1 MTAINFVLDNLDF
14 LAEIILFI
22 LIYQYI
28 TSEKIK
34 LRWYIIIPLII
45 RFLFVLSPVLSYFLG
60 HAFLVVYSLYRNRYG
75 NRLLGIFYGLFPIVI
90 ESLVHNLIIY
100 GIALVINRHYLI
112 VLNHFHL
119 NLVIELLVFPVFWL
133 IIKTLKVDFK
143 ALNYGFQKSFSK
155 YFLLLIDISML
166 SYALLLQYITFFV
179 QQSPGGRDWHV
190 YLVVTYALLFLATL
204 VYINATYAL
213 LFLATLV
220 YINATFSERLKEE
233 VLLQKDRQ
241 MSDLAHYS
249 QQIEQL
255 YTDLRRFRHDYL
267 NVLSSIKYGIDSK
280 DMAIISEIYDN
291 ILEKTKTRIEGKQYE
306 IANLINIKDE
316 AVKGVLA
323 SKILEA
329 QGQSIT
335 IHLEVSDVFEV
346 SRMELLDFITVL
358 SIFLD
363 NAIEASLDSGT
374 KEVNIALIS
383 GETKVVIVE
392 NTIAQESI
400 NTVGIFKLGRSSK
413 GEGRGIGLST
423 VREILGK
430 YPNCSLSTQSKDYRF
445 KQTLKIEDVV

>member
-1 MTAINFVLDNLDF
+1 MTAINFVMDNLGF
-14 LAEIILFI
+14 FVEIVIFM
-22 LIYQYI
+22 LIYRYI

-34 LRWYIIIPLII
+34 LRWYIIVPLLL
-45 RFLFVLSPVLSYFLG
+45 RLLFVLIPPLAYVMCYSFLI
-60 HAFLVVYSLYRNRYG
+60 VYSIYKNRYD
-75 NRLLGIFYGLFPIVI
+75 NRWLSIFYGLFPIVI
-90 ESLVHNLIIY
+90 ESIIFRIIAY
-100 GIALVINRHYLI
+100 SIALVVDIDYII
-112 VLNHFHL
+112 VLKNYIL
-119 NLVIELLVFPVFWL
+119 NFITEISVFPVFFGVT
-133 IIKTLKVDFK
+133 KVLKMDFDS
-143 ALNYGFQKSFSK
+143 LNYGFKKSFSK
-155 YFLLLIDISML
+155 FFLWMVDISMFA
-166 SYALLLQYITFFV
+166 YFMVLQFLIIFG
-179 QQSPGGRDWHV
+179 QNNQGRRDWIV
-190 YLVVTYALLFLATL
+190 YLVV
-204 VYINATYAL
+204 TYAL

-241 MSDLAHYS
+241 ISDLANYS
-249 QQIEQL
+249 QQIEKL

-280 DMAIISEIYDN
+280 DMAIISDIYDN

-335 IHLEVSDVFEV
+335 IHLEVSDIFEV

-363 NAIEASLDSGT
+363 NAIEASLDSSA

>member
-1 MTAINFVLDNLDF
+1 MFAYFMVLQF
-14 LAEIILFI
+14 
-22 LIYQYI
+22 
-28 TSEKIK
+28 
-34 LRWYIIIPLII
+34 LII
-45 RFLFVLSPVLSYFLG
+45 FGQNNQGR
-60 HAFLVVYSLYRNRYG
+60 
-75 NRLLGIFYGLFPIVI
+75 
-90 ESLVHNLIIY
+90 
-100 GIALVINRHYLI
+100 
-112 VLNHFHL
+112 
-119 NLVIELLVFPVFWL
+119 
-133 IIKTLKVDFK
+133 
-143 ALNYGFQKSFSK
+143 
-155 YFLLLIDISML
+155 
-166 SYALLLQYITFFV
+166 
-179 QQSPGGRDWHV
+179 RDWIV
-190 YLVVTYALLFLATL
+190 YLVV
-204 VYINATYAL
+204 TYAL

-241 MSDLAHYS
+241 ISDLAYYS

-291 ILEKTKTRIEGKQYE
+291 ILEKTKSRIEGKQYE

-323 SKILEA
+323 SKVLEA

-335 IHLEVSDVFEV
+335 IHLEVSDIFEV

-363 NAIEASLDSGT
+363 NAIEASLDSST

-413 GEGRGIGLST
+413 GDGRGIGLST

>member
-1 MTAINFVLDNLDF
+1 MCYSF
-14 LAEIILFI
+14 LI
-22 LIYQYI
+22 
-28 TSEKIK
+28 
-34 LRWYIIIPLII
+34 
-45 RFLFVLSPVLSYFLG
+45 
-60 HAFLVVYSLYRNRYG
+60 VYSIYKNRYD
-75 NRLLGIFYGLFPIVI
+75 NRWLSIFYGLFPIVI
-90 ESLVHNLIIY
+90 ESIIFRIIAY
-100 GIALVINRHYLI
+100 SIALVVDIDYII
-112 VLNHFHL
+112 VLKNYIL
-119 NLVIELLVFPVFWL
+119 NFVTEISVFPVFFGVT
-133 IIKTLKVDFK
+133 KVLKMDFDS
-143 ALNYGFQKSFSK
+143 LNYGFKKSFSK
-155 YFLLLIDISML
+155 FFLWMVDISMFA
-166 SYALLLQYITFFV
+166 YFMVLQFLIIFG
-179 QQSPGGRDWHV
+179 QNNQGRRDWIV

-204 VYINATYAL
+204 VYINAT
-213 LFLATLV
+213 
-220 YINATFSERLKEE
+220 FSQRLKEE

-241 MSDLAHYS
+241 ISDLANYS

-280 DMAIISEIYDN
+280 DMAIISDIYDN

-363 NAIEASLDSGT
+363 NAIEASLDSSA

>member
-1 MTAINFVLDNLDF
+1 MTAINIVLDNLGF
-14 LAEIILFI
+14 FVEIVVFM
-22 LIYQYI
+22 LIYRYI

-34 LRWYIIIPLII
+34 LRWYIIVPLLLSS
-45 RFLFVLSPVLSYFLG
+45 LFVLIPPIAYVMCYSFLI
-60 HAFLVVYSLYRNRYG
+60 VYSIYKNRYD
-75 NRLLGIFYGLFPIVI
+75 NRWLSIFYGLFPIVI
-90 ESLVHNLIIY
+90 ESIIFRIIAY
-100 GIALVINRHYLI
+100 SIALVVDIDYI
-112 VLNHFHL
+112 VLKNYIL
-119 NLVIELLVFPVFWL
+119 NFVTEITVFPVFFGVT
-133 IIKTLKVDFK
+133 KVLKMDFDS
-143 ALNYGFQKSFSK
+143 LNYGFKKSFSK
-155 YFLLLIDISML
+155 FFLWTVDISMFA
-166 SYALLLQYITFFV
+166 YFMVLQFLIIFG
-179 QQSPGGRDWHV
+179 QNNQGRRDWIV
-190 YLVVTYALLFLATL
+190 YLVV
-204 VYINATYAL
+204 TYAL

-241 MSDLAHYS
+241 ISDLANYS
-249 QQIEQL
+249 QQIEKL

-280 DMAIISEIYDN
+280 DIAIISDIYDN

-363 NAIEASLDSGT
+363 NAIEASLDSSA

-430 YPNCSLSTQSKDYRF
+430 YPKCSLSTQSKDYRF
-445 KQTLKIEDVV
+445 KQTLIIEDVV

>member
-1 MTAINFVLDNLDF
+1 MCYSF
-14 LAEIILFI
+14 LI
-22 LIYQYI
+22 
-28 TSEKIK
+28 
-34 LRWYIIIPLII
+34 
-45 RFLFVLSPVLSYFLG
+45 
-60 HAFLVVYSLYRNRYG
+60 VYSIYKNRYD
-75 NRLLGIFYGLFPIVI
+75 NRWLSIFYGLFPIVI
-90 ESLVHNLIIY
+90 ESIIY
-100 GIALVINRHYLI
+100 RIIAYSIALVVDIDYII
-112 VLNHFHL
+112 VLRNYFL
-119 NLVIELLVFPVFWL
+119 NFVTEISVFPVFFG
-133 IIKTLKVDFK
+133 ITKVLKMDFDS
-143 ALNYGFQKSFSK
+143 LNYGFKKSFSK
-155 YFLLLIDISML
+155 FFLWMIDISMFT
-166 SYALLLQYITFFV
+166 YFMVLQFLIIFG
-179 QQSPGGRDWHV
+179 QSNQGRRDWIV
-190 YLVVTYALLFLATL
+190 YLVV
-204 VYINATYAL
+204 TYAL

-241 MSDLAHYS
+241 ISDLVYYS
-249 QQIEQL
+249 QQIERL

-280 DMAIISEIYDN
+280 DIAIISDIYDN

-335 IHLEVSDVFEV
+335 VHLEVSEVFEV

-363 NAIEASLDSGT
+363 NAIEASLDSST

>member
-1 MTAINFVLDNLDF
+1 MTAINFVLNNLDF

-28 TSEKIK
+28 TSEEIK

-45 RFLFVLSPVLSYFLG
+45 RFLFVLSPALSYVLG

-75 NRLLGIFYGLFPIVI
+75 NRLLDIFYGLFPIII

-100 GIALVINRHYLI
+100 GIALVINRHY
-112 VLNHFHL
+112 
-119 NLVIELLVFPVFWL
+119 LVIELLVFPVFWL

-143 ALNYGFQKSFSK
+143 ALNYGFRKSFSK

-179 QQSPGGRDWHV
+179 QQIPGGRDWHV
-190 YLVVTYALLFLATL
+190 YLVV
-204 VYINATYAL
+204 TYAL

-241 MSDLAHYS
+241 ISDLANYS
-249 QQIEQL
+249 QQIEKL

-267 NVLSSIKYGIDSK
+267 NILSSIKYGIDSK
-280 DMAIISEIYDN
+280 DIAIISDIYDN

-323 SKILEA
+323 SKVLEA
-329 QGQSIT
+329 QDQSIT
-335 IHLEVSDVFEV
+335 VHLEVSDVFEV

-363 NAIEASLDSGT
+363 NAIEASLDSIT
-374 KEVNIALIS
+374 KEVTIALIS
-383 GETKVVIVE
+383 SDTKVVIVE

-413 GEGRGIGLST
+413 GEGRCIGLST

>member
-1 MTAINFVLDNLDF
+1 M
-14 LAEIILFI
+14 
-22 LIYQYI
+22 
-28 TSEKIK
+28 
-34 LRWYIIIPLII
+34 
-45 RFLFVLSPVLSYFLG
+45 
-60 HAFLVVYSLYRNRYG
+60 
-75 NRLLGIFYGLFPIVI
+75 
-90 ESLVHNLIIY
+90 
-100 GIALVINRHYLI
+100 
-112 VLNHFHL
+112 
-119 NLVIELLVFPVFWL
+119 
-133 IIKTLKVDFK
+133 
-143 ALNYGFQKSFSK
+143 
-155 YFLLLIDISML
+155 IDISMFT
-166 SYALLLQYITFFV
+166 YFMVLQFLIIFG
-179 QQSPGGRDWHV
+179 QSNQGRRDWIV
-190 YLVVTYALLFLATL
+190 YLVVTYALLFL
-204 VYINATYAL
+204 V
-213 LFLATLV
+213 TLV

-241 MSDLAHYS
+241 ISDLAYYS

-255 YTDLRRFRHDYL
+255 YTELRRFRHDYL

-280 DMAIISEIYDN
+280 DMGIISEIYDN
-291 ILEKTKTRIEGKQYE
+291 ILEKTKSRIEGKQYE

-323 SKILEA
+323 SKVLEA

-335 IHLEVSDVFEV
+335 IHLEVSDIFEV

-363 NAIEASLDSGT
+363 NAIEASLDSST

-383 GETKVVIVE
+383 GDTKVVIVE
-392 NTIAQESI
+392 NTIALESI